1 MMRFLVINGPNLD
14 LLGRREPETYGT
26 ETLTDLEAMITKWA
40 AALGVE
46 VTCSQSN
53 HEGEIIELIHDF
65 DGEGIVFNPGA
76 FTHTSHA
83 IADAVRGVDA
93 PVVETHISNV
103 REREPWRAIS
113 HIGPACVRTIYG
125 RGSAGYRDA
134 MRHLVNRLAMPFTP
148 IRYGPHSE
156 NVADLREGAGA
167 ELVVLVH
174 GGLWLQQYERDSVES
189 LAVDLSRRGFDTLTV
204 EYRRLGDG
212 GGWPG
217 PGHDV
222 LTSLDHIPYLGR
234 HHDRILAV
242 SHSAGGLLTTWAAE
256 RSATSIE
263 LHVALSPLL
272 DLEEAVVND
281 DLGAEQCRLLL
292 DAGAPH
298 KTLPSGVETLIVHA
312 ANDQIVPVERSRD
325 LAEEMGT
332 ELTTPDIDH
341 FALLD
346 PAKPHW
352 TDILDV
358 IEESR

>member
-1 MMRFLVINGPNLD
+1 MRFLVINGPNLD

-40 AALGVE
+40 GAMDVD

-65 DGEGIVFNPGA
+65 DGEGIVLNPAA

-83 IADAVRGVDA
+83 IADAVRGVDT
-93 PVVETHISNV
+93 PVVEVHISNV

-125 RGSAGYRDA
+125 RGHAGYRDA

-148 IRYGPHSE
+148 IRYGPHRE
-156 NVADLREGAGA
+156 NVADFREGRGDD
-167 ELVVLVH
+167 LVVLVH

-189 LAVDLSRRGFDTLTV
+189 LAVDLSRRGFDTLNV
-204 EYRRLGDG
+204 EYRRLGSG

-217 PGHDV
+217 SGHDV
-222 LTSLDHIPYLGR
+222 LTCLDHLPYLGR
-234 HHDRILAV
+234 DHGRILAV
-242 SHSAGGLLTTWAAE
+242 SHSAGGKLATWAAE
-256 RSATSIE
+256 RTVSRIG
-263 LHVALSPLL
+263 LHIALSPLL
-272 DLEEAVVND
+272 DLEAAVVND
-281 DLGAEQCRLLL
+281 DVGAEQCRLLL
-292 DAGAPH
+292 DAGAPQ

-325 LAEEMGT
+325 LSQELGT
-332 ELTTPDIDH
+332 ELTIPILEH

-352 TDILDV
+352 ANVLAV